1 MGGGAGIVINGDTM
15 CTLTTIGG
23 DAAGELIGFTS
34 AHCGG
39 PGAQVAAEARR
50 RTAASLGTMVA
61 GNDNLDYAVIKF
73 DPAKVTPVANY
84 NGFVINGIGPDPAF
98 GEIAC
103 KQGRTTGNSCG
114 VTWGP
119 GQDPGTIVMQVCGQ
133 PGDSGAPVTVNN
145 LLVGMIHGA
154 FSDNLPTCIIKY
166 IPLHTP
172 AVVDVVQ
179 RDPGRH
185 QRQAPARRGIRP
197 TTGLS
202 RPDRLLRRLWIASNT
217 PGSSSVD
224 VSPSSRFSATSRSS
238 LRMILPLRVL
248 GNSGTTWTSRGLAI
262 GEISRATSTRSSST
276 IPSCASS
283 LGAQDDER
291 ADGLAGGLVGHPD
304 DRRLGHRDVADQRRL
319 HLGGRDPMPRH
330 VHHVVDAAHHPD
342 RAVGVETG
350 AVAGE
355 VPALLGE
362 LGPVGLAGTA
372 RGHPRCRAAS
382 TATAGPRPG
391 SR

>member
-1 MGGGAGIVINGDTM
+1 MRRAHRCFLVAMVALLVAAMGSFARAAAADVRVPMGGGAGIVINGDTM

-39 PGAQVAAEARR
+39 PGAQVAAEGAEK
-50 RTAASLGTMVA
+50 AGVLGTMVS

-84 NGFVINGIGPDPAF
+84 NGFLISGIGPDPAF
-98 GEIAC
+98 GQIAC

-172 AVVDVVQ
+172 AVVMSFN
-179 RDPGRH
+179 
-185 QRQAPARRGIRP
+185 AA
-197 TTGLS
+197 
-202 RPDRLLRRLWIASNT
+202 
-217 PGSSSVD
+217 
-224 VSPSSRFSATSRSS
+224 
-238 LRMILPLRVL
+238 
-248 GNSGTTWTSRGLAI
+248 LADI
-262 GEISRATSTRSSST
+262 NAK
-276 IPSCASS
+276 
-283 LGAQDDER
+283 
-291 ADGLAGGLVGHPD
+291 H
-304 DRRLGHRDVADQRRL
+304 
-319 HLGGRDPMPRH
+319 
-330 VHHVVDAAHHPD
+330 
-342 RAVGVETG
+342 
-350 AVAGE
+350 
-355 VPALLGE
+355 
-362 LGPVGLAGTA
+362 
-372 RGHPRCRAAS
+372 
-382 TATAGPRPG
+382 RPG
-391 SR
+391 AGFSPLPG